1 MPGLG
6 TNKPKITDMKKPNI
20 TEGEWW
26 VNTLG
31 QHHNNPD
38 IQQHEIC
45 WSPDAECV
53 VDHVYSLADA
63 KAISAVPEMIDAL
76 MAINESDEARKVM
89 GSVARTKMIEALE
102 KAGCHE

>member
-1 MPGLG
+1 
-6 TNKPKITDMKKPNI
+6 MKKPNI

-45 WSPDAECV
+45 WSPDGECV

-63 KAISAVPEMIDAL
+63 KAISAVPELIDAL
-76 MAINESDEARKVM
+76 IKLHRYVKDNQPNYLLSSKYISLHE
-89 GSVARTKMIEALE
+89 IEQALK

>member
-1 MPGLG
+1 
-6 TNKPKITDMKKPNI
+6 MKKPKI

-31 QHHNNPD
+31 QHHNNTD

-45 WSPDAECV
+45 WSPDGECV

-63 KAISAVPEMIDAL
+63 QAISAVPEMIDAL
-76 MAINESDEARKVM
+76 INAHETLDSLTYCGADRNIVDAELEN
-89 GSVARTKMIEALE
+89 IEQALK
-102 KAGCHE
+102 KAGCEFN

>member
-1 MPGLG
+1 
-6 TNKPKITDMKKPNI
+6 MKKPNI
-20 TEGEWW
+20 TDGEWW

-45 WSPDAECV
+45 WSPDGECV

-63 KAISAVPEMIDAL
+63 QAISAVPEMIDAL
-76 MAINESDEARKVM
+76 
-89 GSVARTKMIEALE
+89 IEAHGFIQTKIYLFKE
-102 KAGCHE
+102 QYPDQVPLNAIIKLNKIEQALKKAGVEL